1 MRIPKPKNED
11 GGDGIGARQKSDAE
25 VQLPQTLVRI
35 PVEQT
40 LQADARSGLGK
51 GE

>member
-1 MRIPKPKNED
+1 MRIPKPKNEE
-11 GGDGIGARQKSDAE
+11 GSDGIEASKKRGTE

-35 PVEQT
+35 PVEQV
-40 LQADARSGLGK
+40 LQADALSGVGK

>member
-11 GGDGIGARQKSDAE
+11 GGDGIGARDKPDTE

-35 PVEQT
+35 PVKQL
-40 LQADARSGLGK
+40 LQADARSGVGK

>member
-1 MRIPKPKNED
+1 MSIPKPKGEEGSD
-11 GGDGIGARQKSDAE
+11 GLEANKKRDTE

-35 PVEQT
+35 PVEQA
-40 LQADARSGLGK
+40 LPADSLSEVGK